1 MEKLLIGLMVIALAG
16 VSCLALGQSGQT
28 TTQPSAGETA
38 RDILKKGMAD
48 SNPER
53 RKLVA
58 VAMSLSGPDTDATPL
73 LITAVQDKDVQVSV
87 AACASLGEMKE
98 KKAVPVL
105 QQVLDGD
112 IPEVSFAAAR
122 ALLQMDD
129 PAGEEAVL
137 QVLARQKKT
146 SSGLITREKRE
157 ATHMLKDRPGLL
169 KYAAREGIGFA
180 PIPGLGIGM
189 ASAHEL
195 MGSSGVSGR
204 AMAALL
210 LAKQKD
216 QESLDALR
224 DALVDSDW
232 SVRSAAVHSLAL
244 RDSGEALDDIAPLL
258 DDNKPAVRVR
268 AAAAYLRL
276 ERVNSRPRRRD
287 AARTIGARRTR

>member
-1 MEKLLIGLMVIALAG
+1 MAMAVFAG
-16 VSCLALGQSGQT
+16 SACCPTLSARGQAVA
-28 TTQPSAGETA
+28 PSAGQTA
-38 RDILKKGMAD
+38 RDILKQGMAD
-48 SNPER
+48 SNPEH

-58 VAMSLSGPDTDATPL
+58 VSISLAGPNTDATPL
-73 LITAVQDKDVQVSV
+73 LIPAIQDKDVQVSI

-98 KKAVPVL
+98 KKAIPAL
-105 QQVLDGD
+105 QEALDGD

-122 ALLQMDD
+122 ALLEMDD

-137 QVLARQKKT
+137 QVLAKHKKT

-157 ATHMLKDRPGLL
+157 ATHMLNDHPGLI
-169 KYAAREGIGFA
+169 KYAAKEGIGFA

-195 MGSSGVSGR
+195 MGNSGVSGR
-204 AMAALL
+204 ALAALL
-210 LAKQKD
+210 LAKEKD

-224 DALVDSDW
+224 DALADSDW

-244 RDSGEALDDIAPLL
+244 RDHPEALSDLAPLL
-258 DDNKPAVRVR
+258 DDKKSAVRFR

-276 ERVNSRPRRRD
+276 ENLSQRQRRH
-287 AARTIGARRTR
+287 ASAK

>member
-1 MEKLLIGLMVIALAG
+1 
-16 VSCLALGQSGQT
+16 
-28 TTQPSAGETA
+28 
-38 RDILKKGMAD
+38 MAD

-98 KKAVPVL
+98 KKAIPVL

-137 QVLARQKKT
+137 QVLAKQKKS

-157 ATHMLKDRPGLL
+157 ATHMLKDRPGLI
-169 KYAAREGIGFA
+169 KYAALQGIGFA

-195 MGSSGVSGR
+195 MGNSGVSGR
-204 AMAALL
+204 ALAALL
-210 LAKQKD
+210 LAKEKD

-244 RDSGEALDDIAPLL
+244 RDNGEALDDIAPLL
-258 DDNKPAVRVR
+258 DDNKAAVRLR

-276 ERVNSRPRRRD
+276 ERVNSRQKRNE
-287 AARTIGARRTR
+287 AARSIGRARRSR

>member
-105 QQVLDGD
+105 QQALDGD
-112 IPEVSFAAAR
+112 IPEVGFAAAR

-137 QVLARQKKT
+137 QVLAKQKKT

-157 ATHMLKDRPGLL
+157 ATHMLNDHPGLL

-224 DALVDSDW
+224 DALADSDW